1 LPRAAARG
9 ASGAG
14 RVMGA
19 ASAAALLGV
28 NVRDAKSEPAL
39 RGLEADAPP
48 AAPLALPAPDEPCSL
63 AVFAILGGG

>member
-1 LPRAAARG
+1 
-9 ASGAG
+9 
-14 RVMGA
+14 MGA